1 MEEDNSD
8 PFEVRRRKL
17 EALRASGID
26 PFPNDFQPSATTAEV
41 LTQYAELDTAQ
52 LAESAQSVSLAGRI
66 VGALRH
72 FGKAAFLHLQDR
84 AGRMQVY
91 VKRDTVGENA
101 FAAFKEMDGGDLIGI
116 SGKPFRTKTNELT
129 IEAREIRLLA
139 KALRPLP
146 EKWHGLTDVE
156 ARYRQRY
163 LDLISNETARTTF
176 RRRAEIIQIIREFFT
191 SRDYI
196 EVETPMMQPIAGGA
210 VAKPFV
216 THHKD
221 RKSVV

>member
-26 PFPNDFQPSATTAEV
+26 PFPNDFRPSATTAEV

-91 VKRDTVGENA
+91 VKRDTE
-101 FAAFKEMDGGDLIGI
+101 D
-116 SGKPFRTKTNELT
+116 
-129 IEAREIRLLA
+129 A
-139 KALRPLP
+139 KQ
-146 EKWHGLTDVE
+146 
-156 ARYRQRY
+156 QR
-163 LDLISNETARTTF
+163 
-176 RRRAEIIQIIREFFT
+176 
-191 SRDYI
+191 
-196 EVETPMMQPIAGGA
+196 
-210 VAKPFV
+210 
-216 THHKD
+216 
-221 RKSVV
+221 